1 MSLNFSKMDIF
12 YWQLLGLIMLRFL
25 LFFLCFS
32 VLAAP
37 MPPTGFQDS
46 FWQQVQIQNLQSQQ
60 QLQSQDQYRRQVLFQ
75 DQQMRMKQLEDQQNQ
90 LEDMQRSLMIHQDS
104 NQLMIDSYP
113 RKTRLTVVKRK
124 HK

>member
-1 MSLNFSKMDIF
+1 
-12 YWQLLGLIMLRFL
+12 
-25 LFFLCFS
+25 
-32 VLAAP
+32 

>member
-1 MSLNFSKMDIF
+1 MT
-12 YWQLLGLIMLRFL
+12 
-25 LFFLCFS
+25 
-32 VLAAP
+32 
-37 MPPTGFQDS
+37 PTGFQDS

-75 DQQMRMKQLEDQQNQ
+75 DQQMRMKQLED
-90 LEDMQRSLMIHQDS
+90 MQRSLMIHQDS